1 MRVKQKLVLK
11 LLAKGMTAKE
21 IAELLEIST
30 RRGPSSGEERC
41 QVSEKRTSTGIGP
54 VGKLVLLLGWKPP

>member
-1 MRVKQKLVLK
+1 MFDLVGLRETRAWQESYAEGVEEGQVRVKQKLVLK

-30 RRGPSSGEERC
+30 REVRRLAKSDA
-41 QVSEKRTSTGIGP
+41 K
-54 VGKLVLLLGWKPP
+54 